1 MWNADSDTMLFG
13 YSWPSVL
20 VFGWFVHVEEIGR
33 ALYGAEHGSRRA
45 EDGGELTEDASNT
58 GGPLL

>member
-13 YSWPSVL
+13 YSWPNVL
-20 VFGWFVHVEEIGR
+20 MFGWFVHVEERGR

-45 EDGGELTEDASNT
+45 EDGGGAH
-58 GGPLL
+58 